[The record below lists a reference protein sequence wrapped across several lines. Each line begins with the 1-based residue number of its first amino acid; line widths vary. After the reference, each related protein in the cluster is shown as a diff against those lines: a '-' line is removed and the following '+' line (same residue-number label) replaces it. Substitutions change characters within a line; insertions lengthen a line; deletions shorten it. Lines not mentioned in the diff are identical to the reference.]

1 LIGIF
6 IIIAVTWIIKT
17 VISFFIIVKF
27 RIFLTVRYSLRF
39 FLKV

>member
-1 LIGIF
+1 LIGTF
-6 IIIAVTWIIKT
+6 IIIAVTRIIKT

-27 RIFLTVRYSLRF
+27 RIFLSVGYSPRF